1 MALHGGFIPYTA
13 TFFTFADYM
22 RPPIRLAALMG
33 LRVIYVFTHDSIAVG
48 EDGPTHQPIEQLMN
62 LRSVPNL
69 SVIRPCDAAETI
81 QAWQAAIANRRGPT
95 ALVLTRQ
102 NVPNPNRQDLAAATG
117 LQKGGYILWDSSQ
130 VRPDVIFI
138 ATGSEVHLALAA
150 ARKLTGEAIR
160 VRVVSIP
167 SWDIFDAQPAEYR
180 DRVLPPAVKAR
191 VAVEAGAKLGWEH
204 YVGLEGAI
212 VGMDRFGA
220 SAPANV
226 LYEKF
231 GLTVDQIADTARSL
245 FRK

>member
-1 MALHGGFIPYTA
+1 Q
-13 TFFTFADYM
+13 
-22 RPPIRLAALMG
+22 
-33 LRVIYVFTHDSIAVG
+33 
-48 EDGPTHQPIEQLMN
+48 E
-62 LRSVPNL
+62 
-69 SVIRPCDAAETI
+69 
-81 QAWQAAIANRRGPT
+81 
-95 ALVLTRQ
+95 
-102 NVPNPNRQDLAAATG
+102 LAAATG
-117 LQKGGYILWDSSQ
+117 LQKGGYVLWDSSQ
-130 VRPDVIFI
+130 VRPDIIFI

-167 SWDIFDAQPAEYR
+167 SWDRFDAQPAEYR

-212 VGMDRFGA
+212 IGMNRFGA
-220 SAPANV
+220 SAPCPV